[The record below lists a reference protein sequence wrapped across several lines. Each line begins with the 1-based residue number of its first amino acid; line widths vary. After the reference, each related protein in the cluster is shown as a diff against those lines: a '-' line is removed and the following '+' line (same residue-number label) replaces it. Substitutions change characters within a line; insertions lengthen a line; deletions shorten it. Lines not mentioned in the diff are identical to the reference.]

1 MQNKR
6 IAGIWLDQ
14 TRAFV
19 VKNHNGQEVTEL
31 QPADQVT
38 AVIQQGNSNENTGNN
53 AEITNKHKFF
63 KNIIEQLT
71 NTEDLYITGPGTIQE
86 ELKSYLADTAQ
97 YKDLKVTLDTS
108 QQMNEQQLLDAV
120 KNHYNL

>member
-19 VKNHNGQEVTEL
+19 VKNHNGQEVGEL

-86 ELKSYLADTAQ
+86 ELKAYLADTAQ

-108 QQMNEQQLLDAV
+108 QQMTEQQLLDAV
-120 KNHYNL
+120 KKHYNL

>member
-1 MQNKR
+1 MQNER

-19 VKNHNGQEVTEL
+19 VKNHNGQEVGEL

-86 ELKSYLADTAQ
+86 ELKAYLADTAQ

-108 QQMNEQQLLDAV
+108 QQMTEQQLLDAV
-120 KNHYNL
+120 KKQYNL